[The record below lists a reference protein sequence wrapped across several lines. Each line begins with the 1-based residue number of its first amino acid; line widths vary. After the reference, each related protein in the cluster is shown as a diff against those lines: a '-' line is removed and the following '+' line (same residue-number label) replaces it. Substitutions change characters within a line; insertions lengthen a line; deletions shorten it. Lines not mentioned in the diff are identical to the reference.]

1 MKKKILFLILLLA
14 LAAYLHLEEINPK
27 SIQAKKA
34 QQALQHEVTV
44 VLKLVQVYVTD
55 NKGNPVTDLSKED
68 FILYDNGKLQT
79 ITDFEKYLLAR
90 AERPAGP
97 EKDVEERITE
107 TALPSSQ
114 ETASRMN
121 RKFILLLDMARNDAA
136 GVGKSKKASLHF
148 LDTQVLPTDE
158 VGVFSYS
165 RYYGLV
171 IHEYLTSDHEKA
183 KEAIEAIEE
192 IPGIRPRSSTELTL
206 EGEQAR
212 AEAEMVG
219 AGREGGQ
226 EGINP
231 SQTSESSTSPLNFR
245 FVENPGDPDDIEHRT
260 EKYIFTMRELS
271 KAMRYIPGYK
281 NIILFSAGIPRHLL
295 YSANQRFRES
305 YEEMAKEMA
314 SSSSPVYTVNTMGIK
329 RDQTLEMLSRL
340 SGGRS
345 FHNVEDYQQIADHI
359 QNATSSYY
367 VLGYP
372 IDESWDGR
380 YHEIKVK
387 VNRKGCR
394 VHAQQGY
401 FNPLPFPELSDFEKM
416 LHLVDVALGE
426 NPYFQDPLTFKAMAL
441 PCPRIKGPN
450 LVLLS
455 EIPIDTI
462 SDVAEGKAELVTFIF
477 NAKNKIVSSAKGE
490 IDFNSFSQKTIYHY
504 TLSSLSPGRYECR
517 LVLRNLKTGKAAVA
531 SSSVLVT
538 EPAQSGIMLY
548 PPLLL
553 IPDKK
558 SVYIKL
564 AGGKEAQAIS
574 LNDVY
579 PFVTNDHSP
588 VFSAISQDTANLC
601 GVIVCSVGD
610 IPNPAVKL
618 SVHLVEHQAG
628 LKMPVQFSIPASAK
642 EKDAEIFLLEFKLPE
657 LKPGKYSL
665 EISAEEVSSQAKA
678 KVIKNLKV
686 R

>member
-1 MKKKILFLILLLA
+1 MKKCLVVLILSLFFSSHSTIEGLGT
-14 LAAYLHLEEINPK
+14 YSFQP
-27 SIQAKKA
+27 QKK

-44 VLKLVQVYVTD
+44 VLKLVQVFVTD

-68 FILYDNGKLQT
+68 FILYDNGKPQT
-79 ITDFEKYLLAR
+79 ITDFEKHLLAR
-90 AERPAGP
+90 PDKLAETER
-97 EKDVEERITE
+97 DIEERIAE
-107 TALPSSQ
+107 TALPASP

-121 RKFILLLDMARNDAA
+121 RKFILLLDMDRNDAA
-136 GVGKSKKASLHF
+136 GVGKSKKAALHF

-158 VGVFSYS
+158 VGIFSYS

-171 IHEYLTSDHEKA
+171 IHEYLSSGPERA
-183 KEAIEAIEE
+183 REAIEAIAE

-206 EGEQAR
+206 EGEEAR
-212 AEAEMVG
+212 AEAEMAG
-219 AGREGGQ
+219 AAREGGQ
-226 EGINP
+226 EGMGA
-231 SQTSESSTSPLNFR
+231 SQTSESTGSPLNFS
-245 FVENPGDPDDIEHRT
+245 FVENPGDPDDIEYRT

-281 NIILFSAGIPRHLL
+281 NIILFSAGIPRYLL
-295 YSANQRFRES
+295 YSGDQRFREK
-305 YEEMAKEMA
+305 YEEMAREMA

-345 FHNVEDYQQIADHI
+345 FHNVEDYQQIAAQI
-359 QNATSSYY
+359 QNATNSYY

-372 IDESWDGR
+372 IDETWDGR

-394 VHAQQGY
+394 VNAQQGY
-401 FNPLPFPELSDFEKM
+401 FDPKPFLELSDFEKM

-426 NPYFQDPLTFKAMAL
+426 NPYFQTPLTFNAMAL
-441 PCPRIKGPN
+441 PCPRTKGPN

-477 NAKNKIVSSAKGE
+477 STKNKIVSSAKGE
-490 IDFNSFSQKTIYHY
+490 IDFSAFSQKTIYHY
-504 TLSSLSPGRYECR
+504 TISSLSPGRYECR

-531 SSSVLVT
+531 SSSVMIT
-538 EPAQSGIMLY
+538 EPSPSGMMLY
-548 PPLLL
+548 PPLFL

-564 AGGKEAQAIS
+564 AGGKEAEAIS
-574 LNDVY
+574 LTDVY
-579 PFVTNDHSP
+579 PFVTNNHSP
-588 VFSAISQDTANLC
+588 VFEVLGQDISNLF
-601 GVIVCSVGD
+601 GVIVCSVRD

-618 SVHLVEHQAG
+618 SAHLVEHQAG
-628 LKMPVQFSIPASAK
+628 LKIPLQFSIPSSAK
-642 EKDAEIFLLEFKLPE
+642 EKETEIFLLEFKLPD
-657 LKPGKYSL
+657 LNPGEYSV
-665 EISAEEVSSQAKA
+665 EIVAEEVISQAKS

>member
-1 MKKKILFLILLLA
+1 MRKILLIPVLLLVFST
-14 LAAYLHLEEINPK
+14 YPSLEELGTYAP
-27 SIQAKKA
+27 QAQKK

-44 VLKLVQVYVTD
+44 VLKLVQVYVAD
-55 NKGNPVTDLSKED
+55 NKGNPVMDLSKED

-79 ITDFEKYLLAR
+79 ITDFEKHLHARPYRLAR
-90 AERPAGP
+90 P
-97 EKDVEERITE
+97 EKEAEERIAE
-107 TALPSSQ
+107 TALPPSP
-114 ETASRMN
+114 ETGSRMN
-121 RKFILLLDMARNDAA
+121 RKFILLLDMDRNDAA
-136 GVGKSKKASLHF
+136 GVGKSKKAALHF

-165 RYYGLV
+165 RYYGLI
-171 IHEYLTSDHEKA
+171 IHEYLSSDRERA
-183 KEAIEAIEE
+183 REAIETIEE

-212 AEAEMVG
+212 AEAEVG
-219 AGREGGQ
+219 GADRKGGQ
-226 EGINP
+226 EGMGA
-231 SQTSESSTSPLNFR
+231 SQTSESSGSPLNFS

-281 NIILFSAGIPRHLL
+281 NIILFSAGIPRYLL
-295 YSANQRFRES
+295 YSGDQRFREK

-340 SGGRS
+340 SGGRF
-345 FHNVEDYQQIADHI
+345 FHNIEDYQKIADQI

-387 VNRKGCR
+387 VNRKGCQ

-401 FNPLPFPELSDFEKM
+401 FNPKPFPELSEFERM

-426 NPYFQDPLTFKAMAL
+426 NPYFQTPLTFKAMAL
-441 PCPRIKGPN
+441 PCSRIKGSN

-462 SDVAEGKAELVTFIF
+462 PDVAEGKAELMTFIF
-477 NAKNKIVSSAKGE
+477 NTKNKIVSSAKGE
-490 IDFNSFSQKTIYHY
+490 IDFSAFSQKTIYHY
-504 TLSSLSPGRYECR
+504 TIFSLSPGRYECR
-517 LVLRNLKTGKAAVA
+517 IVLRNLKTGKAAVA
-531 SSSVLVT
+531 SSSVLVS
-538 EPAQSGIMLY
+538 EPSQSGIKLY

-558 SVYIKL
+558 SIYLKL
-564 AGGKEAQAIS
+564 AGGKQTKAIS
-574 LNDVY
+574 LTDVY
-579 PFVTNDHSP
+579 PFVTNNHSP
-588 VFSAISQDTANLC
+588 VFEVLSQDTLNLC
-601 GVIVCSVGD
+601 GVAICSVGD

-618 SVHLVEHQAG
+618 SAHLVELQTGIRIPLH
-628 LKMPVQFSIPASAK
+628 FSIPSSAK
-642 EKDAEIFLLEFKLPE
+642 EKEAEIFLLEFKLPD
-657 LKPGKYSL
+657 LNPGEYSV
-665 EISAEEVSSQAKA
+665 EIVAEEVNSQAKS

>member
-1 MKKKILFLILLLA
+1 MKRKILFLVLLLA
-14 LAAYLHLEEINPK
+14 LAAHLHLAEINPG

-34 QQALQHEVTV
+34 QQTLQHEVTV

-55 NKGNPVTDLSKED
+55 NKGNPVTNLSKED
-68 FILYDNGKLQT
+68 FMLYDNGKLQT
-79 ITDFEKYLLAR
+79 ITDFEKHLLAR
-90 AERPAGP
+90 AERLAKTGKEIE
-97 EKDVEERITE
+97 EKITE
-107 TALPSSQ
+107 TALPPSP

-121 RKFILLLDMARNDAA
+121 RKFILLLDIDRNDAP
-136 GVGKSKKASLHF
+136 GVGKSKKAALYF

-171 IHEYLTSDHEKA
+171 IHEYLTSDHERA
-183 KEAIEAIEE
+183 RAAIEAIAE

-206 EGEQAR
+206 AGEQAR
-212 AEAEMVG
+212 AEAEMAG
-219 AGREGGQ
+219 AAREGGQ
-226 EGINP
+226 EGTGA
-231 SQTSESSTSPLNFR
+231 SQISESSGSPLNFS
-245 FVENPGDPDDIEHRT
+245 FVENPGDPDDIEYRT

-281 NIILFSAGIPRHLL
+281 NIILFSAGIPRYLL
-295 YSANQRFRES
+295 YSADQKFREK

-314 SSSSPVYTVNTMGIK
+314 SSNSPVYTVNTMGIK

-340 SGGRS
+340 SGGRF
-345 FHNVEDYQQIADHI
+345 FHNVEDYQKIAAQI
-359 QNATSSYY
+359 QNETSSYY

-401 FNPLPFPELSDFEKM
+401 FNPRPFPELSEFEKI

-426 NPYFQDPLTFKAMAL
+426 NPYFQTPLTFKAMAI
-441 PCPRIKGPN
+441 PCSRTKGSN

-462 SDVAEGKAELVTFIF
+462 SDVAEGQAELVTFIF
-477 NAKNKIVSSAKGE
+477 NTKNKIVSSAKGE
-490 IDFNSFSQKTIYHY
+490 IDFSSFSQKTIYHY

-531 SSSVLVT
+531 SSSVMVT
-538 EPAQSGIMLY
+538 EPSKSGITLY

-558 SVYIKL
+558 SVYLKL
-564 AGGKEAQAIS
+564 AGGKETEAIS
-574 LNDVY
+574 LTDIY
-579 PFVTNDHSP
+579 PFVTNNHTP
-588 VFSAISQDTANLC
+588 VFEVLSQDISNLF
-601 GVIVCSVGD
+601 GVIICSVGD

-618 SVHLVEHQAG
+618 SAYLVEHQTG
-628 LKMPVQFSIPASAK
+628 LKIPLQCSVPSSTK
-642 EKDAEIFLLEFKLPE
+642 EKDTEIFLLEFKLPE
-657 LKPGKYSL
+657 LKPGEYSI
-665 EISAEEVSSQAKA
+665 EISGEEVSSQAKS
-678 KVIKNLKV
+678 KVTKNLKV